1 MKNFPRLHFPILFAG
16 ICTALG
22 LIVFWSGW
30 MPKILHAQATA
41 GAQALAAIGK
51 GGSTGIRTFVWTAQ
65 QPAATGNWRA
75 SPVAV
80 CTTYPPCST
89 SGYFIETGYYKGDGS
104 PRPNVLQQYAAWTS
118 PNPGESG
125 FDWNLGDLANNNW
138 YKFTVVAD
146 AGSNLW
152 LIKRGGQTVDSV
164 GIANIG
170 YGSGRMVDCGA
181 EAGLPKTAIA
191 VECDKMSYKYQGS
204 WTLFNFTFAQRSAGY
219 CVDLLADF
227 DAMGWG
233 PC

>member
-1 MKNFPRLHFPILFAG
+1 MKKISRRHFPILFAV
-16 ICTALG
+16 ICMAL
-22 LIVFWSGW
+22 VSFWGGW
-30 MPKILHAQATA
+30 KPKILYAQATA

-104 PRPNVLQQYAAWTS
+104 PRPNVLQQYAHWTS
-118 PNPGESG
+118 PNVGESG
-125 FDWNLGDLANNNW
+125 FDFELGDLSDNTW
-138 YKFTVVAD
+138 YKFVVVSD
-146 AGSNLW
+146 PTSNLW
-152 LIKRGGQTVDSV
+152 LIKRGGQQVDSI
-164 GIANIG
+164 GISNIG

-181 EAGLPKTAIA
+181 EAGLPGTSIA
-191 VECDKMSYKYQGS
+191 VQCNNMQYRYQGT
-204 WTLFNFTFAQRSAGY
+204 WTLFNYTYAQTTSNY
-219 CVDLLADF
+219 CVYSPSQY
-227 DAMGWG
+227 DAIGYG